1 MTYDMLH
8 IRYYMLPATCYI
20 LHITYTYIC
29 ISYAYTYTVSYTYT
43 YGLSQDFGYLRYPFA
58 IEDCGP
64 SPIQ

>member
-43 YGLSQDFGYLRYPFA
+43 YGLKY
-58 IEDCGP
+58 IEIMLSHEC
-64 SPIQ
+64 I